1 MVEWYLPRWNSPNSP
16 KQSEAA
22 LAGRWLSPHFP
33 SKDIKFWP
41 VFVVMKLKIDW
52 CKGPPFIFIC
62 QSVYTRRLMS
72 RRNFKIFFFR
82 FSKVK
87 VVILFEIKIVFLIFF
102 CWCRVEFLWS
112 LEFRNYLQYSWFW
125 RVLTGFYEKEKNHE
139 VMHFVNTLKK
149 TSTVYLQI
157 VTVQS
162 VLRFP

>member
-1 MVEWYLPRWNSPNSP
+1 MVEWYLPRWNSP

-52 CKGPPFIFIC
+52 CKGPPFSLFASQCIR
-62 QSVYTRRLMS
+62 VYWCHDGIS
-72 RRNFKIFFFR
+72 RFFFR

-87 VVILFEIKIVFLIFF
+87 VVILFQIKIVFLIFF

-139 VMHFVNTLKK
+139 VMHFVNTLK
-149 TSTVYLQI
+149 TSSVVY
-157 VTVQS
+157 
-162 VLRFP
+162 R

>member
-1 MVEWYLPRWNSPNSP
+1 MHIFRNERLLVDEIAQNNLKPPRWLGPISQARISNDLFCRDEAKDRLMQRSLYLYLPVSVR
-16 KQSEAA
+16 
-22 LAGRWLSPHFP
+22 
-33 SKDIKFWP
+33 
-41 VFVVMKLKIDW
+41 VDW
-52 CKGPPFIFIC
+52 CHDGI
-62 QSVYTRRLMS
+62 S
-72 RRNFKIFFFR
+72 RFFFR

-87 VVILFEIKIVFLIFF
+87 VVILFQIKIVFLIFF

>member
-1 MVEWYLPRWNSPNSP
+1 MIKPPFPKQGYQILACFCRDIAKDRLMQRSSFYLYLP
-16 KQSEAA
+16 
-22 LAGRWLSPHFP
+22 
-33 SKDIKFWP
+33 
-41 VFVVMKLKIDW
+41 V
-52 CKGPPFIFIC
+52 
-62 QSVYTRRLMS
+62 SVYASIDVTTE
-72 RRNFKIFFFR
+72 FQDFFFR

-87 VVILFEIKIVFLIFF
+87 VVILFQIKIVFLIFF

>member
-1 MVEWYLPRWNSPNSP
+1 MVEWYLLRWNSP

-52 CKGPPFIFIC
+52 CKGPFIFIC
-62 QSVYTRRLMS
+62 QSVYASIDVTTE
-72 RRNFKIFFFR
+72 FQDFFFR

-87 VVILFEIKIVFLIFF
+87 VVILFQIKIVFLIFF